1 MRTNFDHLA
10 DSSLGSISK
19 KSMGAHTI
27 MEQDGEES
35 EVSAV
40 NIVTNEEASRR
51 ELADKNVVINKYKRI
66 D

>member
-1 MRTNFDHLA
+1 
-10 DSSLGSISK
+10 
-19 KSMGAHTI
+19 MGAHTI